1 MITKNQINNL
11 PNTIGLYFFKNNKVI
26 NYIGKSVNIKA
37 RVLSHLENA
46 KLDNK
51 ERLIIDNSNKIE
63 TIVTESEFKALIL
76 EAKLIREFQ
85 PKYNSIWKDDKSP
98 LYVKI
103 TNNDEFPKI
112 VITRKPSDKSLY
124 FGPFS
129 SVRMVEKII
138 NDIRRI
144 IPFCTQK
151 KISKKACFY
160 SKINLCDPC
169 PNEINNCRD
178 EACLVLKKQYKK
190 NIKQVISILN
200 GNVKEIINS
209 LNHQLNILIR
219 DEHYEEA
226 IVIRNKIF
234 RFNRLLSLKDD
245 YDFSVNNNEKRIGKL
260 LVILKKYFP
269 KIKALNRIETYDI
282 SNLGLK
288 QAVGSMVVMK
298 DGQIDKKEYR
308 KFKIKQFGLRSDF
321 DRLKEVINRR
331 LKQKWMF
338 PDLIIIDG
346 GKPQIKAILTVFE
359 FNKIS
364 IPLVGIAKNPDR
376 VIVGIEGY
384 PNLFL
389 KNDSSVLN
397 VIRLMRDESHRF
409 ARKYHLF
416 LRSKDFLI

>member
-1 MITKNQINNL
+1 M
-11 PNTIGLYFFKNNKVI
+11 P
-26 NYIGKSVNIKA
+26 
-37 RVLSHLENA
+37 R
-46 KLDNK
+46 
-51 ERLIIDNSNKIE
+51 
-63 TIVTESEFKALIL
+63 
-76 EAKLIREFQ
+76 
-85 PKYNSIWKDDKSP
+85 
-98 LYVKI
+98 
-103 TNNDEFPKI
+103 
-112 VITRKPSDKSLY
+112 
-124 FGPFS
+124 
-129 SVRMVEKII
+129 
-138 NDIRRI
+138 
-144 IPFCTQK
+144 
-151 KISKKACFY
+151 
-160 SKINLCDPC
+160 
-169 PNEINNCRD
+169 
-178 EACLVLKKQYKK
+178 LKKQYKK

-346 GKPQIKAILTVFE
+346 GKPQIKAI
-359 FNKIS
+359 
-364 IPLVGIAKNPDR
+364 PDL
-376 VIVGIEGY
+376 GH
-384 PNLFL
+384 P
-389 KNDSSVLN
+389 
-397 VIRLMRDESHRF
+397 
-409 ARKYHLF
+409 
-416 LRSKDFLI
+416 